1 MDIHTL
7 YIIAYATST
16 TSCLGSCAILL
27 FLNYGNIETNPV
39 YLKARRI
46 LAFATFLVAIG
57 LLISLTTRKWQ
68 PVGWDIASF
77 PVTLIASSQTLLFTF
92 SLILLFNEQYA
103 TRQRILLHA
112 TPSLLFTLAYAGACL
127 IWKDHPVYAYSEW
140 KSLVTNPPS
149 LIRTLYLLAYII
161 QSGIY
166 AKLFLHERH
175 TYLSLLGGVK
185 TEDRWLKLG
194 QVTSAFFLASGIGL
208 CTLSLAPSQVTAR
221 VAGGIEVNLKE
232 ETAYP
237 FEETVRYHVSFTDK
251 KVKKVFFPF
260 HLRIPGWCKQ
270 PVVKLNGKPLT
281 VDAYPGTVTR
291 INREWKEGD
300 ILSLELPMEV
310 TVSRWYENS
319 AVVERGPLVY
329 ALKMNEKWEKKAFES
344 DKSDVYGKWYYEVTS
359 DSPWNYAL
367 PARSFSPDRIKDAF
381 TVEKS
386 DITTPY
392 PWNVENAPIRIK
404 TKAMRLNGWT
414 QVRGSAGPVPY
425 YTQQGKDFGDE
436 ETIELIPY
444 GCTTLRITEFPV
456 R

>member
-208 CTLSLAPSQVTAR
+208 CTLSLALFR
-221 VAGGIEVNLKE
+221 LRNLLRKLQ
-232 ETAYP
+232 
-237 FEETVRYHVSFTDK
+237 
-251 KVKKVFFPF
+251 F
-260 HLRIPGWCKQ
+260 HL
-270 PVVKLNGKPLT
+270 
-281 VDAYPGTVTR
+281 
-291 INREWKEGD
+291 
-300 ILSLELPMEV
+300 S
-310 TVSRWYENS
+310 
-319 AVVERGPLVY
+319 
-329 ALKMNEKWEKKAFES
+329 
-344 DKSDVYGKWYYEVTS
+344 
-359 DSPWNYAL
+359 
-367 PARSFSPDRIKDAF
+367 
-381 TVEKS
+381 
-386 DITTPY
+386 
-392 PWNVENAPIRIK
+392 
-404 TKAMRLNGWT
+404 
-414 QVRGSAGPVPY
+414 
-425 YTQQGKDFGDE
+425 
-436 ETIELIPY
+436 
-444 GCTTLRITEFPV
+444 GCPNPHP
-456 R
+456 

>member
-16 TSCLGSCAILL
+16 TSSLGSCAILL

-112 TPSLLFTLAYAGACL
+112 IPSLLFTLAYAGACL

-185 TEDRWLKLG
+185 TYRDVRTRIREQNSAFSPPAGADMEELICYLQPDDDNNRLFKDIEAYFQKEQPYLDPDFRISDLPRTIGANPHKLSTAVGRATGLTVQDYVLRLRIGHSADLLLLPENAERTIEDIAFSSGFQSTSTYNRNFLKLM
-194 QVTSAFFLASGIGL
+194 
-208 CTLSLAPSQVTAR
+208 
-221 VAGGIEVNLKE
+221 K
-232 ETAYP
+232 
-237 FEETVRYHVSFTDK
+237 
-251 KVKKVFFPF
+251 
-260 HLRIPGWCKQ
+260 
-270 PVVKLNGKPLT
+270 
-281 VDAYPGTVTR
+281 
-291 INREWKEGD
+291 
-300 ILSLELPMEV
+300 
-310 TVSRWYENS
+310 
-319 AVVERGPLVY
+319 
-329 ALKMNEKWEKKAFES
+329 
-344 DKSDVYGKWYYEVTS
+344 
-359 DSPWNYAL
+359 
-367 PARSFSPDRIKDAF
+367 
-381 TVEKS
+381 
-386 DITTPY
+386 TTPS
-392 PWNVENAPIRIK
+392 RFRSR
-404 TKAMRLNGWT
+404 T
-414 QVRGSAGPVPY
+414 
-425 YTQQGKDFGDE
+425 
-436 ETIELIPY
+436 
-444 GCTTLRITEFPV
+444 
-456 R
+456 

>member
-16 TSCLGSCAILL
+16 TSSLGSCAILL

-208 CTLSLAPSQVTAR
+208 CTLSLALNPYLPHEITVTF
-221 VAGGIEVNLKE
+221 L
-232 ETAYP
+232 
-237 FEETVRYHVSFTDK
+237 FTVFYFYNPQNQKSRFQKRKIK
-251 KVKKVFFPF
+251 K
-260 HLRIPGWCKQ
+260 
-270 PVVKLNGKPLT
+270 NGKRF
-281 VDAYPGTVTR
+281 VD
-291 INREWKEGD
+291 
-300 ILSLELPMEV
+300 SLYSLID
-310 TVSRWYENS
+310 
-319 AVVERGPLVY
+319 
-329 ALKMNEKWEKKAFES
+329 LK
-344 DKSDVYGKWYYEVTS
+344 
-359 DSPWNYAL
+359 
-367 PARSFSPDRIKDAF
+367 
-381 TVEKS
+381 
-386 DITTPY
+386 
-392 PWNVENAPIRIK
+392 
-404 TKAMRLNGWT
+404 
-414 QVRGSAGPVPY
+414 
-425 YTQQGKDFGDE
+425 
-436 ETIELIPY
+436 TI
-444 GCTTLRITEFPV
+444 
-456 R
+456 

>member
-16 TSCLGSCAILL
+16 TSSLGSCAILL

-161 QSGIY
+161 QSGTRTGDKRVLPCLRHRPLY
-166 AKLFLHERH
+166 AEPRLESSPASRNHRDLPIHRFLFRLRNLLRKL
-175 TYLSLLGGVK
+175 
-185 TEDRWLKLG
+185 
-194 QVTSAFFLASGIGL
+194 Q
-208 CTLSLAPSQVTAR
+208 
-221 VAGGIEVNLKE
+221 
-232 ETAYP
+232 
-237 FEETVRYHVSFTDK
+237 
-251 KVKKVFFPF
+251 F
-260 HLRIPGWCKQ
+260 HL
-270 PVVKLNGKPLT
+270 
-281 VDAYPGTVTR
+281 
-291 INREWKEGD
+291 
-300 ILSLELPMEV
+300 S
-310 TVSRWYENS
+310 
-319 AVVERGPLVY
+319 
-329 ALKMNEKWEKKAFES
+329 
-344 DKSDVYGKWYYEVTS
+344 
-359 DSPWNYAL
+359 
-367 PARSFSPDRIKDAF
+367 
-381 TVEKS
+381 
-386 DITTPY
+386 
-392 PWNVENAPIRIK
+392 
-404 TKAMRLNGWT
+404 
-414 QVRGSAGPVPY
+414 
-425 YTQQGKDFGDE
+425 
-436 ETIELIPY
+436 
-444 GCTTLRITEFPV
+444 GCPNPHP
-456 R
+456 

>member
-16 TSCLGSCAILL
+16 TSSLGSCAILL

-208 CTLSLAPSQVTAR
+208 CTLSLALNPYLPHEITVTFLFTVFYFAFGIFYANFSSTYRDVRTRIREQNSAFSPPAGADMEELICYLQPDDDNNRLFKDIEAYFQKEQPYLDPDFRISDLPRTIGANPHKLSTAVGRATGLTVQDYVLRLRIGHSADLLLLPENAERTIEDIAFSSGFQSTSTYNRNFLKLMKTPPSRFRSRTR
-221 VAGGIEVNLKE
+221 E
-232 ETAYP
+232 EHPCPPDGQNYIILIIAD
-237 FEETVRYHVSFTDK
+237 FGHNFTD
-251 KVKKVFFPF
+251 FGHPF
-260 HLRIPGWCKQ
+260 CPSLPIFASKRLTPGQ
-270 PVVKLNGKPLT
+270 P
-281 VDAYPGTVTR
+281 PGT
-291 INREWKEGD
+291 
-300 ILSLELPMEV
+300 
-310 TVSRWYENS
+310 
-319 AVVERGPLVY
+319 
-329 ALKMNEKWEKKAFES
+329 
-344 DKSDVYGKWYYEVTS
+344 
-359 DSPWNYAL
+359 
-367 PARSFSPDRIKDAF
+367 
-381 TVEKS
+381 
-386 DITTPY
+386 
-392 PWNVENAPIRIK
+392 
-404 TKAMRLNGWT
+404 
-414 QVRGSAGPVPY
+414 
-425 YTQQGKDFGDE
+425 
-436 ETIELIPY
+436 
-444 GCTTLRITEFPV
+444 
-456 R
+456 

>member
-16 TSCLGSCAILL
+16 TSSLGSCAILL

-208 CTLSLAPSQVTAR
+208 CTLSLALNPYLPHEITVTFLFTVFYFAFGIFYANFSSTYR
-221 VAGGIEVNLKE
+221 DVRTRIREQNSAFSPPAGADMEELICYLQPDDDNNRLFKDIEAYFQKE
-232 ETAYP
+232 QPYLDPDFRISDLPRTIGANPHKLSTAVGRATGL
-237 FEETVRYHVSFTDK
+237 TVQDYVLR
-251 KVKKVFFPF
+251 
-260 HLRIPGWCKQ
+260 LRIGHSAD
-270 PVVKLNGKPLT
+270 LL
-281 VDAYPGTVTR
+281 
-291 INREWKEGD
+291 
-300 ILSLELPMEV
+300 LLP
-310 TVSRWYENS
+310 
-319 AVVERGPLVY
+319 
-329 ALKMNEKWEKKAFES
+329 
-344 DKSDVYGKWYYEVTS
+344 
-359 DSPWNYAL
+359 
-367 PARSFSPDRIKDAF
+367 
-381 TVEKS
+381 
-386 DITTPY
+386 
-392 PWNVENAPIRIK
+392 ENAER
-404 TKAMRLNGWT
+404 
-414 QVRGSAGPVPY
+414 
-425 YTQQGKDFGDE
+425 
-436 ETIELIPY
+436 TIEDIAFSS
-444 GCTTLRITEFPV
+444 GFQSTST
-456 R
+456 

>member
-16 TSCLGSCAILL
+16 TSSLGSCAILL

-57 LLISLTTRKWQ
+57 LLASLTTRKWQ

-208 CTLSLAPSQVTAR
+208 CTLSLALNPYLPHEITVTFLFTVFYFAFGIFYANFSSTYR
-221 VAGGIEVNLKE
+221 DVRTRIREQNSAFSPPAGADMEELICYLQPDDDNNRLFKDIEAYFQKE
-232 ETAYP
+232 QPYLDPDFRISDLPRTIGANPHKLSTAVGRATGL
-237 FEETVRYHVSFTDK
+237 TVQDYVLR
-251 KVKKVFFPF
+251 
-260 HLRIPGWCKQ
+260 LRIGHSADLLLLPENAERTIEDIAFSSGFQ
-270 PVVKLNGKPLT
+270 STSTYNRNFLKLMK
-281 VDAYPGTVTR
+281 
-291 INREWKEGD
+291 
-300 ILSLELPMEV
+300 
-310 TVSRWYENS
+310 
-319 AVVERGPLVY
+319 
-329 ALKMNEKWEKKAFES
+329 
-344 DKSDVYGKWYYEVTS
+344 
-359 DSPWNYAL
+359 
-367 PARSFSPDRIKDAF
+367 
-381 TVEKS
+381 
-386 DITTPY
+386 TTPS
-392 PWNVENAPIRIK
+392 RFRSR
-404 TKAMRLNGWT
+404 T
-414 QVRGSAGPVPY
+414 
-425 YTQQGKDFGDE
+425 
-436 ETIELIPY
+436 
-444 GCTTLRITEFPV
+444 
-456 R
+456 